1 MVFLQTTGT
10 AEAEENHAAHKSDVI
25 YPTRTTNVDGDIYG
39 SAYSREPIPRFEMPE
54 GEMPPRISYQFIR
67 DELALDGNPVLNL
80 ASFVT
85 TYMEPEADKL
95 IAENISKNF
104 IDAEEYPMSA
114 ELQNRCVNMIARLF
128 NAPVGKEGNSL
139 GVSTIGS
146 SEAIMLATLALKRKW
161 QLRRKEAG
169 KSTEKPNLVM
179 GSNVQVCWE
188 KAVRYMEIEP
198 RYVNCDESHV
208 FLNPEKA
215 ITLVDENTIG
225 VVAILGSTYTGHY
238 EDAKAMND
246 LLLELEK
253 ETGLKVP
260 MHIDAAS
267 GGFVAPF
274 VAPELEWDFRL
285 PTVVSINVSGHKYG
299 LCYAGIGWAIWRSP
313 EDLPEDLVFHIN
325 YLGSDQAS
333 FTLNFSKGAAP
344 IISQYYVLIRFGK
357 AGFRNIME
365 NLYANTN
372 YLADQLV
379 ATGWFRLISSRD
391 PAKGLPV
398 LAFQLVN
405 DRPHHFNET
414 DVSHVIRERG
424 WIIPAY
430 TMAPDLGN
438 MHLLRVVLREDFSR
452 NRCDLLA
459 ADLKA
464 AVEYLCKQDAAHMEV
479 HRASRGKWQSVFK
492 KLPAHIVQ
500 NKAQKDSGKVC

>member
-1 MVFLQTTGT
+1 MVFLQTTG
-10 AEAEENHAAHKSDVI
+10 APDKKEDSPVHASDVI
-25 YPTRTTNVDGDIYG
+25 YPTGGRNGDGDVYG
-39 SAYSREPIPRFEMPE
+39 SSYSREPIPRFEMPE
-54 GEMPPRISYQFIR
+54 GEMPPRTAYQFIK

-80 ASFVT
+80 ATFVT

-95 IAENISKNF
+95 IAENVSKNF

-128 NAPVGKEGNSL
+128 NAPVGKNGNAL

-161 QLRRKEAG
+161 QIRRKDAG
-169 KSTEKPNLVM
+169 KSTEKPNIVM

-188 KAVRYMEIEP
+188 KAARYMEIEA
-198 RYVNCDESHV
+198 RYVNCDEEHLY
-208 FLNPEKA
+208 LNPEKA
-215 ITLVDENTIG
+215 IKLVDENTIG

-238 EDAKAMND
+238 EDASAMND
-246 LLLELEK
+246 LLLKLK
-253 ETGLKVP
+253 ADTGLVVP

-274 VAPELEWDFRL
+274 VAPDLKWDFRL
-285 PTVVSINVSGHKYG
+285 ETVVSINVSGHKYG
-299 LCYAGIGWAIWRSP
+299 LCYAGIGWAVWRSP

-333 FTLNFSKGAAP
+333 FTLNFSKGASP
-344 IISQYYVLIRFGK
+344 VISQYYVLIRLGK
-357 AGFRNIME
+357 EGFKNIMG
-365 NLYANTN
+365 NLYQNTK
-372 YLADQLV
+372 YLADQLES
-379 ATGWFRLISSRD
+379 TGWFKLLSTLD

-398 LAFQLVN
+398 VAFQLTK

-414 DVSHVIRERG
+414 DVAHVIRERG

-430 TMAPDLGN
+430 TMPADILD

-452 NRCDLLA
+452 NRCDLLV

-464 AVEYLCKQDAAHMEV
+464 TVEYLCKQDAAHMDI
-479 HRASRGKWQSVFK
+479 HRKSRGKWQSVFQ
-492 KLPAHIVQ
+492 KLPAHKVEA
-500 NKAQKDSGKVC
+500 KEDGASGKVC